1 MAYDE
6 ELAERIRDLLEG
18 RPGVT
23 EQRMFG
29 GLAFLVDGHMTI
41 SASGQGGALVRVD
54 PGDEAALVESTA
66 AEPAEMGGRH
76 MAATWPAGCG
86 SPRPPL
92 ATTRSWPGG
101 SPGRRRTS
109 PACRPSAPGR
119 GGARRLRRRVCPG
132 ADLLGHLAVS
142 ARAAGVASA
151 QSGGGVRVDGR
162 HR

>member
-41 SASGQGGALVRVD
+41 SASGQGGALVRVN

-66 AEPAEMGGRH
+66 AEPADMGGRH
-76 MAATWPAGCG
+76 MAGWL
-86 SPRPPL
+86 RV
-92 ATTRSWPGG
+92 
-101 SPGRRRTS
+101 
-109 PACRPSAPGR
+109 PSAALGHDEELAGWIARATAYVAGLPPKRARAGR
-119 GGARRLRRRVCPG
+119 GTSLAPPRVPRR
-132 ADLLGHLAVS
+132 
-142 ARAAGVASA
+142 
-151 QSGGGVRVDGR
+151 
-162 HR
+162 